1 MSDDTDSLRT
11 RIEQLSTEELFA
23 ILRER
28 DAEEWRPEALE
39 IVAAALRGRGVSAA
53 EIEALPPAGTDVIED
68 QPVASIAR
76 FFNPGEAHA
85 FKMALAEAGIPAWVA
100 DQSVGTMY
108 GIAIGVRLLV
118 RTTDVAAAQE
128 ILDSAAASAAELPL
142 SSPSRR
148 ARRAARATSPPRPG
162 SPRTPKQQKK
172 DGAGWARAGSGTT
185 CAATATRPGQREI
198 RYELPLSSASM
209 RRRSASGKRGL
220 GDS

>member
-53 EIEALPPAGTDVIED
+53 AIEALPPAGTDVIED

-108 GIAIGVRLLV
+108 GIAIGSRLLV
-118 RTTDVAAAQE
+118 RATDVAAAQE
-128 ILDSAAASAAELPL
+128 ILDSAAASAAELPPEL
-142 SSPSRR
+142 AEPPCPACGSRNVASEAWFAENPEPTEERRSWLGSRR
-148 ARRAARATSPPRPG
+148 
-162 SPRTPKQQKK
+162 K
-172 DGAGWARAGSGTT
+172 WHYV
-185 CAATATRPGQREI
+185 C
-198 RYELPLSSASM
+198 
-209 RRRSASGKRGL
+209 
-220 GDS
+220 GDCNEAWPA